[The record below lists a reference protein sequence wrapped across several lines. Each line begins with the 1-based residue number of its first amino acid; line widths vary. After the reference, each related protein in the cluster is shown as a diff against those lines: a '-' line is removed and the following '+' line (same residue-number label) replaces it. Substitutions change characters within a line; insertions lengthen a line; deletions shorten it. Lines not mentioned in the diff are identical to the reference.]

1 VIQGNLLADSGDWVP
16 MRRMAMELVFNS
28 KPATVLGFT
37 VPRSLL
43 LLARVSA
50 AIPDGANRHDHVQRI
65 VLRTLTPTH
74 PSSVA
79 ATKNMAEGSGT
90 SAAGPSRNH
99 RSSFGEGSPKAMSL
113 PPG

>member
-1 VIQGNLLADSGDWVP
+1 

-37 VPRSLL
+37 GPRSLL
-43 LLARVSA
+43 LLARGSA
-50 AIPDGANRHDHVQRI
+50 AIRDGANRHDHVQRI
-65 VLRTLTPTH
+65 VLRTLTPTYR
-74 PSSVA
+74 SSVA

-90 SAAGPSRNH
+90 SAAGLPKPQILVWVR
-99 RSSFGEGSPKAMSL
+99 SPKAMSL